1 MPIFEYTCGKCGKA
15 FEKLILGKNGGEI
28 VCPGCGSKKTEK
40 MFSAFATAS
49 GARSSAGASCGPSG
63 GT

>member
-1 MPIFEYTCGKCGKA
+1 
-15 FEKLILGKNGGEI
+15 
-28 VCPGCGSKKTEK
+28 

-49 GARSSAGASCGPSG
+49 ASPKSSGASCGPSG